1 MRLFFLLCCSFTATL
16 QAQPGPPPKRVP
28 VAPAQAAPA
37 GSVERVEVKVCWS
50 GPTVDFVRI
59 DDRRAPIPAGAC
71 VPMKLKVNTP
81 LRIAVQTGGS
91 KMHICDSSP
100 VLKPEGGVLRL
111 RFRDSSN
118 AASGIVYQYE
128 TPSEQRARLAKAAQD
143 SSARVAAAAEAAAK
157 AEQQR
162 QELKQQNL
170 RNLIVTVNG
179 RRLKVYEK
187 DLGPMDWQGAVE
199 TCRFMGNGWRLP
211 NEEELRAIQKQ
222 LFLEG
227 AGSFTETWYWMDK
240 EEGTGI
246 AWAMHLRA
254 GNSVRNP
261 KDYQFK
267 VRPVRDL

>member
-28 VAPAQAAPA
+28 VAPAQAASA
-37 GSVERVEVKVCWS
+37 WNVERVEVKVCWS
-50 GPTVDFVRI
+50 GRPVDFVRI
-59 DDRRAPIPAGAC
+59 DDRRAPIPAGTC
-71 VPMKLKVNTP
+71 VLMKLKVNTP
-81 LRIAVQTGGS
+81 LRIAVQTDGS
-91 KMHICDSSP
+91 KMYICDS
-100 VLKPEGGVLRL
+100 VLFLMPEAGELQL
-111 RFRDSSN
+111 RFRDSSISG
-118 AASGIVYQYE
+118 SGIAFHYE
-128 TPSEQRARLAKAAQD
+128 TVSESKARQAKATQD
-143 SSARVAAAAEAAAK
+143 SAARVAAAAEAASK

-170 RNLIVTVNG
+170 RNLIIAVNG

-187 DLGPMDWQGAVE
+187 DLGPTNWQGALE
-199 TCRFMGNGWRLP
+199 TCRFLGNGWRLP
-211 NEEELRAIQKQ
+211 NEVELKAIQKQ

-227 AGSFTETWYWMDK
+227 AGSFSETWYWTDK
-240 EEGTGI
+240 EESSNI

>member
-1 MRLFFLLCCSFTATL
+1 MRLFFLLCSSFTANV
-16 QAQPGPPPKRVP
+16 QAQPGKPPKRVP
-28 VAPAQAAPA
+28 VEPVQAASA
-37 GSVERVEVKVCWS
+37 WNVERVEVKVCWS
-50 GPTVDFVRI
+50 GTTVDFVRI

-71 VPMKLKVNTP
+71 VPMKLRVNTP
-81 LRIAVQTGGS
+81 LRITVQTGGRLL
-91 KMHICDSSP
+91 HNCDSLLF
-100 VLKPEGGVLRL
+100 LKPEGGELRL
-111 RFRDSSN
+111 HFKDSSH
-118 AASGIVYQYE
+118 AASGIAYHYE
-128 TPSEQRARLAKAAQD
+128 TPSEQWARLAKAAQD
-143 SSARVAAAAEAAAK
+143 SAARVAAAAEAAAK

-199 TCRFMGNGWRLP
+199 TCRFLGNGWRLP
-211 NEEELRAIQKQ
+211 NESELKAIQKQ

-227 AGSFTETWYWMDK
+227 AGSFAETWYWTGQ
-240 EEGTGI
+240 EESSNI

-261 KDYQFK
+261 KDYQLK